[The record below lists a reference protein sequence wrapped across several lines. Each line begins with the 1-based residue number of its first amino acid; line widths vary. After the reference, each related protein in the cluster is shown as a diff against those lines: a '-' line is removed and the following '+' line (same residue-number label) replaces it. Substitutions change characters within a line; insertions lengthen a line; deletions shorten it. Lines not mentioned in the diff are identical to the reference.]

1 MDEDFGEPFSVGDII
16 GCYAV
21 SGALS
26 GYLFFYCFQRWT
38 ESPFLSTLWFV
49 CQSFSTDAVEL
60 SFCKNGRFMGVAF
73 SVGPRVL
80 SGHALFPHVLCKSCL
95 VNFHLDPTTPPWYL
109 GPEGFT
115 QLAALPGGQRVC
127 AALGPTSRAQC
138 EVRHCS
144 GICILI
150 F

>member
-1 MDEDFGEPFSVGDII
+1 MEEDFGEPFSVGDII

-21 SGALS
+21 SGVLS
-26 GYLFFYCFQRWT
+26 EYLFFYCFQRWT

-60 SFCKNGRFMGVAF
+60 SFCKNGRFMGAAF
-73 SVGPRVL
+73 SVGPQVL

-95 VNFHLDPTTPPWYL
+95 VRFHLDPTAPPWYP
-109 GPEGFT
+109 GPDGFT
-115 QLAALPGGQRVC
+115 QLAALPGRQRVC
-127 AALGPTSRAQC
+127 AALEPTSRAQC
-138 EVRHCS
+138 EVRHCG
-144 GICILI
+144 GISILI